1 MGNNDY
7 SNELIREKS
16 PYLLQHAH
24 NPVNWLPW
32 GEKAFSKANLEDK
45 PVFLSIG
52 YSTCHWCHVM
62 AHESF
67 EDREIAAILNQYFVP
82 VKVDREERPD
92 IDNVYMAACQAATG
106 SGGWPL
112 TLILAPDARPFFAAT
127 YLPKTGHWGKPSL
140 TKVLDAVRKQWS
152 GKRKDLLAYAE
163 KLTAAM
169 RAAQSRQPAAGE
181 LTPVVLQRGFAQLTQ
196 AYDKTYGGF
205 GRAPKFPTPHNLM
218 FLLSYYRRTKE
229 TAALAMVEKTLD
241 GMRAGGIYDHLGF
254 GFSRYSVDE
263 KWIVPHFEKM
273 LYDNALLAYVYLTA
287 AEESGK
293 KQYAKVAEEILTY
306 VLNNL
311 TGPRG
316 EFYSAEDADSDEGEG
331 SFYTWTQ
338 AELTEALGVDKA
350 GIFAGYYNVTAKGN
364 FERGTNILHTVG
376 VLPEEYAA
384 RHKLSAAELG
394 DVLEECRRKL
404 AIRRGKRR
412 RPFRDDK
419 VLLSWNCLM
428 VAALAKASRVLDR
441 VIYRVAAEKCL
452 EFLLKQMKRHDGRLL
467 SSYRDGETRSVG
479 YLDDYSYL
487 LWALLE
493 LQTTASTAENLAK
506 ARELADEMIRLF
518 WDGADCAFYLTGA
531 DSEPLLIR
539 PREWVDAALPSGS
552 SVAVRMLI
560 RLSKMTG
567 QENYREI
574 ARNMLNLMAGELMR
588 SPMAYTYLLTAVNE
602 FFPTDD

>member
-1 MGNNDY
+1 MVNNNH

-32 GEKAFSKANLEDK
+32 GEQAFSKAIVEDK

-67 EDREIAAILNQYFVP
+67 EDREIAEILNQYFVP

-112 TLILAPDARPFFAAT
+112 TLILAPDGRPFFAAT

-140 TKVLDAVRKQWS
+140 TKVLDAVRKQWGS
-152 GKRKDLLAYAE
+152 KRKDLLDYAE

-169 RAAQSRQPAAGE
+169 RTAQSRQPAAGE
-181 LTPVVLQRGFAQLTQ
+181 LMPVVLQRGFEQLTHTF
-196 AYDKTYGGF
+196 DKTYGGF

-229 TAALAMVEKTLD
+229 PAALAMVEKTLD
-241 GMRAGGIYDHLGF
+241 GMRAGGIYDHIGF
-254 GFSRYSVDE
+254 GFARYSVDE

-273 LYDNALLAYVYLTA
+273 LYDNALLAYVYLATA
-287 AEESGK
+287 EASGK
-293 KQYAKVAEEILTY
+293 KQYAKVADEILTY
-306 VLNNL
+306 ALNNL
-311 TGPRG
+311 AGPQG
-316 EFYSAEDADSDEGEG
+316 EFYSAEDADSEEGEG

-338 AELTEALGVDKA
+338 AELTEVLGADKA
-350 GIFAGYYNVTAKGN
+350 GLFAGYYNVTVKGN

-376 VLPEEYAA
+376 ILPEEYAA
-384 RHKLSAAELG
+384 RNKLSAAALG
-394 DVLEECRRKL
+394 DVLEECRKKL

-428 VAALAKASRVLDR
+428 VVALTKASRVLDR
-441 VIYRVAAEKCL
+441 VVFRVAAEKCL
-452 EFLLKQMKRHDGRLL
+452 DFLLKKLRRQDGRLL
-467 SSYRDGETRSVG
+467 TGYRDGEARTVG

-493 LQTTASTAENLAK
+493 LQATAPNAENLSK
-506 ARELADEMIRLF
+506 AREVADEMIRLF
-518 WDGADCAFYLTGA
+518 WDGSACAFYLAGA
-531 DSEPLLIR
+531 DSAPLLIR

-574 ARNMLNLMAGELMR
+574 AGNMLNLMAGELMR
-588 SPMAYTYLLTAVNE
+588 SPMAYTYLLTAVDE